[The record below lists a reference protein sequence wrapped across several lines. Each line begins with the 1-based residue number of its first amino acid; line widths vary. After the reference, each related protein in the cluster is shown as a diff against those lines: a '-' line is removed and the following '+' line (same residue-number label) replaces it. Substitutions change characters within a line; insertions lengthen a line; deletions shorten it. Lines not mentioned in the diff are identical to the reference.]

1 MEQPEEKVYKN
12 KNLILFNVVLM
23 TFMATLDSSIVN
35 VALPVMAGKLSV
47 SSEAI
52 AWVVSSYLIVIS
64 GTILIFGRLGDIR
77 GKTEIFKFGV
87 ILFTFG
93 SLLCAVSGSLTMLI
107 AARAVQA
114 VGAAAAMATNQG
126 IITQVFASNGRG
138 KALGISGSF
147 VALGTMVGPP
157 LGGFIVDALSWHY
170 IFLINIPVG
179 IFVAVSGMKILP
191 KTDEKVDEK
200 LDAKGG
206 VFFTLAVVSLF
217 TCLIL
222 GGSMGYSN
230 PAIIC
235 GFALAAVS
243 FIFFMIFEKRQPT
256 PLIQLNIFKNKLF
269 SLSIFCAFTSFTA
282 ISISSII
289 LPFYLQNAMKLSP
302 SYTGLLMMVSPIVMS
317 VAAPLSGS
325 LSDRIGSES
334 LTFLGLTA
342 SSTAL
347 FLMSGLNL
355 GTGLAP
361 LIVFMAI
368 MALGTAVFQSPNTS
382 LIMSTVPRNMLGIA
396 GSINALVRN
405 LGMIFGTTL
414 SVTLLYGRMSSMLGY
429 KVSDYVE
436 GRGDAFV
443 YGMSGVYIAAGAICA
458 VGAILTAIRL
468 YSRKKRTNMP
478 FEEGEN

>member
-12 KNLILFNVVLM
+12 RMLILFNVVLM

-77 GKTEIFKFGV
+77 GKTEIFKFGI

-93 SLLCAVSGSLTMLI
+93 SLLCAVSGSLSMLI

-114 VGAAAAMATNQG
+114 IGAAAAMATNQG
-126 IITQVFASNGRG
+126 IITQVFPANERGR
-138 KALGISGSF
+138 ALGIAGSF
-147 VALGTMVGPP
+147 VAFGTMVGPP
-157 LGGFIVDALSWHY
+157 LGGFIVDALSWNY

-179 IFVAVSGMKILP
+179 IFVAVLGMKTLP
-191 KTDEKVDEK
+191 RTHEIVDEK

-206 VFFTLAVVSLF
+206 VFFTLAIVSLF
-217 TCLIL
+217 TSLIL
-222 GGSMGYSN
+222 GGSLGYAS

-235 GFALAAVS
+235 GFAVAAIS
-243 FIFFMIFEKRQPT
+243 FVIFLIFEKRQPD
-256 PLIQLNIFKNKLF
+256 PLIQLKIFKNKLF

-282 ISISSII
+282 ISISSIL
-289 LPFYLQNAMKLSP
+289 LPFYLQSALKLSP

-325 LSDRIGSES
+325 LSDRIGSEF
-334 LTFLGLTA
+334 LTFLGLATA
-342 SSTAL
+342 STGL

-355 GTGLAP
+355 NSGLVL
-361 LIVFMAI
+361 LIAFTAL

-414 SVTLLYGRMSSMLGY
+414 SVTLLYGRMSSLLGY

-436 GRGDAFV
+436 GRGDAFI
-443 YGMSGVYIAAGAICA
+443 YGMKGVYIAAGAVCA
-458 VGAILTAIRL
+458 TGAILTAIRL
-468 YSRKKRTNMP
+468 YSRKKCK
-478 FEEGEN
+478 